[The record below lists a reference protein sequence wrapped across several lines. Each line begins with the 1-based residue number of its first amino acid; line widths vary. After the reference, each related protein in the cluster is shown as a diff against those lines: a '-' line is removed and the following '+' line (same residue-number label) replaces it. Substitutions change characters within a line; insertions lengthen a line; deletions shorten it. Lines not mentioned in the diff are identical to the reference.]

1 MNNEVLH
8 DAEWTTVPE
17 ILNNETG
24 FIPDGLHYN
33 DETLK
38 KLADYISR

>member
-1 MNNEVLH
+1 MNSEVLQN
-8 DAEWTTVPE
+8 AEWTTVPE
-17 ILNNETG
+17 ILNNEIG

-38 KLADYISR
+38 KLAEYINR